1 MMRSMTTTGATLA
14 LGLLLAAPA
23 SAATLISPPLVAEGE
38 NFFDCYLVNVSKKS
52 REVLIEV
59 FSREGTV
66 VESVETTLGPGEE
79 DVARAGSELLPRYC
93 KFTVQGD
100 KQHFRGSVLV
110 RQTGVGAISALPAN

>member
-1 MMRSMTTTGATLA
+1 MTMACSALA
-14 LGLLLAAPA
+14 LGLLLTAPA
-23 SAATLISPPLVAEGE
+23 HAATLISPPLVAEGE

-52 REVLIEV
+52 RSVLIEV
-59 FSREGTV
+59 FSREGAV

-79 DVARAGSELLPRYC
+79 DVARATSELLPRYC

-110 RQTGVGAISALPAN
+110 RQPGVGSISALPAN